1 MLIAALAALTSA
13 ALSALANVLHHR
25 AGIVHGGLRVT
36 LSPVWLL
43 GTVVST
49 SGLVLHVVA
58 LQRGQLSVVQPLLVS
73 GLLFAL
79 PLAALFDRRRLVL
92 AQAGWAGL
100 VVVGL
105 ALFLVSAQPAAGRPV
120 ANTVHLALIGGLIAA
135 IATAAVL
142 TGVVRPHHRAALWAL
157 AGGCGYGLVAVLLK
171 QCLGQVSLGASELLG
186 SWELYALPLVGLT
199 AVAINQAAFNAGPL
213 ASSLP
218 VLTITDPVVAIVAGA
233 ILFGEETASTPILV
247 AAQLVGFLTMTVAV
261 VAVTRSSVP
270 GTLLPQPG

>member
-1 MLIAALAALTSA
+1 MVSAALAALTSA

-25 AGIVHGGLRVT
+25 AGVVHGGVRVV
-36 LSPVWLL
+36 LSPVWVL

-49 SGLVLHVVA
+49 GGLVLHVVA
-58 LQRGQLSVVQPLLVS
+58 LQQGQLSVVQPLLVS

-79 PLAALFDRRRLVL
+79 ALAALFDRRRLVL
-92 AQAGWAGL
+92 AQVGWAGL

-105 ALFLVSAQPAAGRPV
+105 SLFLVSAQPAAGRPV
-120 ANTVHLALIGGLIAA
+120 ADTVNLALIGAVIAA
-135 IATAAVL
+135 IATTALL
-142 TGVVRPHHRAALWAL
+142 TGVIRPHHRAALWAV

-171 QCLGQVSLGASELLG
+171 QCVALMTLGVPELLG
-186 SWELYALPLVGLT
+186 SWELYALPLIGLT

-270 GTLLPQPG
+270 GTPLPQPG